1 MHKWIIINWAWFVW
15 IILPINTNQFWT
27 ETLED
32 IWYDLVSYF
41 IVCIM
46 KERQCIVVKVR
57 LCPGW
62 KFIEVAA
69 WISYRNTLA
78 KTNYHNLSQL
88 EILLTNMWTI
98 EITTI
103 VNSQTKYVFTNNIN
117 RLYRY
122 PREQCKNNIETLQT
136 VNRQEIVG
144 WVKRWTANE

>member
-1 MHKWIIINWAWFVW
+1 MLQLRNFQIWRQKANGQMNKNKLSMIFLIS
-15 IILPINTNQFWT
+15 LPINTNQFWM

-69 WISYRNTLA
+69 WISYRNTVA
-78 KTNYHNLSQL
+78 KTNYHDLSL
-88 EILLTNMWTI
+88 
-98 EITTI
+98 
-103 VNSQTKYVFTNNIN
+103 
-117 RLYRY
+117 
-122 PREQCKNNIETLQT
+122 
-136 VNRQEIVG
+136 
-144 WVKRWTANE
+144 